1 MFRGKQFQLDRDTIA
16 LLVEGGKRELFHIPS
31 DSIILVISER
41 AERDGTVLILWEDQ
55 LVKMFLVDIEERGTV
70 LADDDDINPSDQI
83 METHPIDDSF
93 IEALPK
99 LSPDQREPLAH
110 IVWDRR
116 RARHTAG

>member
-31 DSIILVISER
+31 DSIILVLSER

-70 LADDDDINPSDQI
+70 LANDDELNPGDQSPA
-83 METHPIDDSF
+83 EYR
-93 IEALPK
+93 EA
-99 LSPDQREPLAH
+99 SSR
-110 IVWDRR
+110 V
-116 RARHTAG
+116 